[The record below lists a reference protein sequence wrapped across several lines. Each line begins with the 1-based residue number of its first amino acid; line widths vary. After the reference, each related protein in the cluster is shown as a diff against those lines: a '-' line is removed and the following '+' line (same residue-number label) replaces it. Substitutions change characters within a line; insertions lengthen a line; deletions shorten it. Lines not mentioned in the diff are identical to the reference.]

1 MKVGFI
7 INPIAGMGGR
17 VGLKGTDNVLEEA
30 IRRGA
35 KPVAEERAIEF
46 LKNVKINK
54 FYTCSGPMGEN
65 AFSKLNDMGIKK
77 IKTEI
82 VYNLKNDVTTAEDT
96 KKSAE
101 LMAKIVDII
110 VFVGGDGTACDIYDA
125 IDAKLPVL
133 GVPAGVK
140 MYSAV
145 FAYTPRDAAEI
156 LNEFDGGVEE
166 REIMDIDEE
175 AFRRGEFRV
184 KLKGYALAPIHQK
197 IQAGK
202 EIFYDNGKEEIAE
215 WVLENMEED
224 VIYIIGGGSTT
235 WQIKKALGI
244 DGSFLGIDVIKGGKL
259 LYKDAGEREIKKF
272 LKGKAKIII
281 SPLGKQG
288 FIFGRGNQPISPE
301 IIKKVGKENIIVVAT
316 KNKLNSIDCLKVD
329 TGDKKIDEMLR
340 GYIEV
345 ITGYKE
351 TKIMKVI

>member
-125 IDAKLPVL
+125 IDAKLPIL

-145 FAYTPRDAAEI
+145 FAYTPRDA
-156 LNEFDGGVEE
+156 
-166 REIMDIDEE
+166 
-175 AFRRGEFRV
+175 
-184 KLKGYALAPIHQK
+184 
-197 IQAGK
+197 
-202 EIFYDNGKEEIAE
+202 
-215 WVLENMEED
+215 
-224 VIYIIGGGSTT
+224 
-235 WQIKKALGI
+235 
-244 DGSFLGIDVIKGGKL
+244 
-259 LYKDAGEREIKKF
+259 
-272 LKGKAKIII
+272 
-281 SPLGKQG
+281 
-288 FIFGRGNQPISPE
+288 GNFKRI
-301 IIKKVGKENIIVVAT
+301 
-316 KNKLNSIDCLKVD
+316 
-329 TGDKKIDEMLR
+329 
-340 GYIEV
+340 
-345 ITGYKE
+345 
-351 TKIMKVI
+351 

>member
-65 AFSKLNDMGIKK
+65 AFSKLNEMGIKK

-82 VYNLKNDVTTAEDT
+82 VYNLKNDATTAEDT

-125 IDAKLPVL
+125 IDAKLPIL

-140 MYSAV
+140 MYSAI

-156 LNEFDGGVEE
+156 LNEFDGRVEE

-215 WVLENMEED
+215 WVLENMEKD
-224 VIYIIGGGSTT
+224 VIYIVGGGSTT

-259 LYKDAGEREIKKF
+259 LYKDAGER
-272 LKGKAKIII
+272 
-281 SPLGKQG
+281 
-288 FIFGRGNQPISPE
+288 
-301 IIKKVGKENIIVVAT
+301 
-316 KNKLNSIDCLKVD
+316 
-329 TGDKKIDEMLR
+329 
-340 GYIEV
+340 
-345 ITGYKE
+345 
-351 TKIMKVI
+351 

>member
-1 MKVGFI
+1 
-7 INPIAGMGGR
+7 
-17 VGLKGTDNVLEEA
+17 
-30 IRRGA
+30 
-35 KPVAEERAIEF
+35 
-46 LKNVKINK
+46 
-54 FYTCSGPMGEN
+54 
-65 AFSKLNDMGIKK
+65 
-77 IKTEI
+77 
-82 VYNLKNDVTTAEDT
+82 
-96 KKSAE
+96 
-101 LMAKIVDII
+101 
-110 VFVGGDGTACDIYDA
+110 
-125 IDAKLPVL
+125 
-133 GVPAGVK
+133 

-215 WVLENMEED
+215 WVLENMEKD
-224 VIYIIGGGSTT
+224 VIYIVGGGSTT

-272 LKGKAKIII
+272 LKGKAKIIV